1 MRGEKNMKLMD
12 LLQKE
17 INRLENNAARA
28 PKPSLLPME
37 EDAYFELW
45 NESEINFHQSLS
57 SHRFDQL
64 IRKYGRIISIGDMM
78 APINLLSEN
87 LDGSYSIKNS
97 KDLGLSDPEEIA
109 DLINDLKDFNDYI
122 TNFYQNAPE
131 EVMAHI
137 RKEFGSN
144 EHP

>member
-1 MRGEKNMKLMD
+1 MD

-17 INRLENNAARA
+17 LSRLENNAARTK
-28 PKPSLLPME
+28 KPSIHQWE

-45 NESEINFHQSLS
+45 NEAEINFDQSLS

-64 IRKYGRIISIGDMM
+64 IRKYGRIISIGDTM
-78 APINLLSEN
+78 APINLVSEN

-97 KDLGLSDPEEIA
+97 KDLGLSDPEDIKA
-109 DLINDLKDFNDYI
+109 LVNDLKDFNDYI

-131 EVMAHI
+131 EIINCI
-137 RKEFGSN
+137 RNEFMNSGKLDQ
-144 EHP
+144 